1 MKITPGKV
9 KGLNAVSNSRGVIA
23 AAAMDQ
29 RGSLRNSIAKDKGV
43 DKSAVT
49 AEMMSEFKEAVV
61 RILTPH
67 ASAILLDP
75 EFGLTAAKS
84 RAKGCGLLLAYEKTG
99 YDTTQPG
106 RLPDLLDDYSVRRIV
121 AAGADCVKILLYYT
135 PFDPAPINE
144 AKHAWVERIG
154 AECQAADVP
163 FFLEFVVYDEKLDEK
178 SIEFARKKP
187 SAVTGSMEEF
197 SKPQYGVDIMKVEVP
212 VNMAFVAGSRACKGE
227 SAYSRD
233 EAKDLFRKAASV
245 AKKPFIYLS
254 AGVSNEVFSE
264 TLDIA
269 GESGTQFSG
278 VLCGRATWK
287 EAIPVY
293 AKQGIKALEDWL
305 AVEGVKNI
313 KNVNDRLA
321 PAKPWFGFY
330 GATSASQLT

>member
-29 RGSLRNSIAKDKGV
+29 RGSLRSSIAKDKGV

-49 AEMMSEFKEAVV
+49 PEMMSEFKEAVV

-135 PFDPAPINE
+135 PFRSCSD
-144 AKHAWVERIG
+144 
-154 AECQAADVP
+154 
-163 FFLEFVVYDEKLDEK
+163 
-178 SIEFARKKP
+178 
-187 SAVTGSMEEF
+187 
-197 SKPQYGVDIMKVEVP
+197 
-212 VNMAFVAGSRACKGE
+212 
-227 SAYSRD
+227 
-233 EAKDLFRKAASV
+233 
-245 AKKPFIYLS
+245 
-254 AGVSNEVFSE
+254 
-264 TLDIA
+264 
-269 GESGTQFSG
+269 
-278 VLCGRATWK
+278 
-287 EAIPVY
+287 
-293 AKQGIKALEDWL
+293 
-305 AVEGVKNI
+305 
-313 KNVNDRLA
+313 
-321 PAKPWFGFY
+321 
-330 GATSASQLT
+330 